1 MGNIPETFP
10 LNHFFIALQLQLLNQ
25 THMKTAFLHFT
36 LLVCSMFLCLSC
48 SDEEVSSPI
57 GYNLPQ
63 RFRINVPDDTAII
76 AKSQAD
82 FDRLFQESAGELAE
96 VDFDR
101 YDLVYIQGASSSGIE
116 DLQAQW
122 NLESIPYELSV
133 RITYNLTAEYCVWS
147 LAYLIAK
154 SESNQVTASV
164 VYTNH

>member
-1 MGNIPETFP
+1 
-10 LNHFFIALQLQLLNQ
+10 
-25 THMKTAFLHFT
+25 MKTAFLHFT

-82 FDRLFQESAGELAE
+82 FDRLFQESVGELAE

-164 VYTNH
+164 VYTDH